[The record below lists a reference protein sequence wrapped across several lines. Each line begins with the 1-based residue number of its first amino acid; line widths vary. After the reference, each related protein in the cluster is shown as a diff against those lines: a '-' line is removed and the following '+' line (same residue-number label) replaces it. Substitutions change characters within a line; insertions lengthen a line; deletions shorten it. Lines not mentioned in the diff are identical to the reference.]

1 METTNILR
9 TFTAPAV
16 DITMLVIYTA
26 RNGRQYEKEV
36 PASKLHGEVAKI
48 ASRGGWSIKVL

>member
-16 DITMLVIYTA
+16 DITMLVIYTS
-26 RNGRQYEKEV
+26 RNGRQYEKMV
-36 PASKLHGEVAKI
+36 PASKLHGEVRKI
-48 ASRGGWSIKVL
+48 SDRGGRSIKVL